1 MEMVSSLLALV
12 VVVVVVEELGELG
25 ELEELEELEGL
36 EVEVEVKVFG
46 VIDAVSTL
54 PDRVK

>member
-12 VVVVVVEELGELG
+12 VVVVVVEELGEL
-25 ELEELEELEGL
+25 EELEELEGL
-36 EVEVEVKVFG
+36 EVEVEFKVFG

>member
-1 MEMVSSLLALV
+1 MVSSLLALV